1 MEIRNISSDF
11 NVKTFFG
18 NLKIQSDTKSNEKVC
33 GVVQVNAKGQN
44 YYLGFA
50 QFESY
55 EDWNSALL
63 MESSDVLVEKIES
76 FPMR

>member
-1 MEIRNISSDF
+1 MNWVNLTSFEDEIFVS
-11 NVKTFFG
+11 
-18 NLKIQSDTKSNEKVC
+18 LC
-33 GVVQVNAKGQN
+33 GVVQVNAPGQN

-63 MESSDVLVEKIES
+63 IKSSDVLVEKIES